1 MNILPEF
8 TTKASQ
14 YTALRR
20 DIHAHP
26 ELGYE
31 EHRTAALVAN
41 WLRERNIEVHEGIG
55 VTGVVGVIKGAQD
68 GPGLAIRADMDALAL
83 TEENSFAHASKNQGK
98 MHACG
103 HDGHTASLL
112 AAADYLAE
120 QRDFAGTLYLIFQ
133 PAEEGGAGAKAMI
146 DDGLFERFQI
156 DEIYGFHNWAG
167 YAEGHVALSSGPVMA
182 SASEFKVTVTG
193 KGGHAALPH
202 LSVDSLLVATH
213 LVQAFQSIVSRN
225 TDPLDGVILSTTKI
239 NASHA
244 TNIIADQCVIEG
256 TVRCFTEENLIM
268 VEERMAKLC
277 AELCSAFGAHGEL
290 DFQRSYPATTNHAA
304 QTEHARR
311 VAAQVVGDDRVGP
324 FRPTMGSEDFSFFLL
339 EKPGCYLMIGN
350 GDGEHRDAGHGLGP
364 CALHNPSYDFNDG
377 IIPVAASIWV
387 ALVADRLGPNGIGC

>member
-1 MNILPEF
+1 MNIVPEF
-8 TTKASQ
+8 SQ
-14 YTALRR
+14 NNAQYAELRR

-31 EHRTAALVAN
+31 EHRTAALVAT
-41 WLRERNIEVHEGIG
+41 WLGERGIEVHEGVG
-55 VTGVVGVIKGAQD
+55 VTGVVGVIQGDQA

-83 TEENSFAHASKNQGK
+83 IEENNFAHASKHHGK

-112 AAADYLAE
+112 AAADYLA
-120 QRDFAGTLYLIFQ
+120 QHRDFAGTLYLIFQ

-146 DDGLFERFQI
+146 EDGLFERFAI

-167 YAEGHVALSSGPVMA
+167 YPEGHVALSSGPVMA
-182 SASEFKVTVTG
+182 SANEFKIIVTG

-213 LVQAFQSIVSRN
+213 LVQAMQSVVSRN
-225 TDPLDGVILSTTKI
+225 TDPMDGVVLSITKI
-239 NASHA
+239 NASDA
-244 TNIIADQCVIEG
+244 SNIIADQCVIEG
-256 TVRCFTEENLIM
+256 TVRCFSEENLVM
-268 VEERMAKLC
+268 VEERMAKLS

-290 DFQRSYPATTNHAA
+290 EFERNYPATVNHQA
-304 QTEHARR
+304 QTEHALR
-311 VAAQVVGDDRVGP
+311 VASQVVGEDRVGP
-324 FRPTMGSEDFSFFLL
+324 FRPVMGSEDFSFFLQ

-350 GDGEHRDAGHGLGP
+350 GHGEHRDAGHGIGP
-364 CALHNPSYDFNDG
+364 CALHNPSYDFNDS

-387 ALVADRLGPNGIGC
+387 ALVADRLGPNGIR

>member
-1 MNILPEF
+1 MNILSAF
-8 TTKASQ
+8 TANASQ
-14 YTALRR
+14 YTELRR

-31 EHRTAALVAN
+31 EHRTAGVVAK
-41 WLRERNIEVHEGIG
+41 WLRDRGIEVHEGIG
-55 VTGVVGVIKGAQD
+55 VTGVVGVIKGEHD

-83 TEENSFAHASKNQGK
+83 TEENSFAHASKNAGK

-112 AAADYLAE
+112 AAADYLA
-120 QRDFAGTLYLIFQ
+120 QNRTFSGTLYLIFQ

-146 DDGLFERFQI
+146 DDGLFERFAI
-156 DEIYGFHNWAG
+156 DEVYGFHNWAG
-167 YAEGHVALSSGPVMA
+167 YAEGHVAVSSGPVMA
-182 SASEFKVTVTG
+182 SANEFTITITG
-193 KGGHAALPH
+193 KGGHAAMPH

-213 LVQAFQSIVSRN
+213 LVQALQSIVSRN
-225 TDPLDGVILSTTKI
+225 TDPLDGVVLSVTKI
-239 NASHA
+239 SASDA

-256 TVRCFTEENLIM
+256 TMRCFTEANLLM
-268 VEERMAKLC
+268 VEERMAKLS
-277 AELCSAFGAHGEL
+277 AELCNAFGAQGEL
-290 DFQRSYPATTNHAA
+290 DFQRSYPATDNHQA
-304 QTEHARR
+304 QTDHVRR
-311 VAAQVVGDDRVGP
+311 VAASVVGEERVGP
-324 FRPTMGSEDFSFFLL
+324 FRPTMGSEDCSFLLL

-387 ALVADRLGPNGIGC
+387 ALVADRLGPKGIGR